1 MAKLPSEINTMKPLV
16 KTPEWRF
23 LYTDRMRKLNAFVE
37 DIKSWLIETK
47 RMLYIHFE
55 SRKITLE
62 ACLSN
67 PFLSLFSNVISGQH
81 VLKVLDRFI
90 HFGQNALVQIV
101 KNILKTQMDKMLHTK
116 D

>member
-1 MAKLPSEINTMKPLV
+1 
-16 KTPEWRF
+16 
-23 LYTDRMRKLNAFVE
+23 MRKLNAFVE
-37 DIKSWLIETK
+37 DIKEWLIDTK

-67 PFLSLFSNVISGQH
+67 PFLSLFSNVIEGPH

-90 HFGQNALVQIV
+90 HFGQNSLVQIV